1 MMHGKLF
8 GFLFLMWVLIIIGGA
23 IAVVIL
29 GPISIS
35 GFGEFD
41 PLINSVV
48 KGIIAIGLS
57 ITWILILTKMKNLIF
72 RKTFNY

>member
-1 MMHGKLF
+1 MMHGQLL

-41 PLINSVV
+41 PLINSIV

-57 ITWILILTKMKNLIF
+57 IAWILILTKMKNLIF

>member
-1 MMHGKLF
+1 MMHGQLL

-35 GFGEFD
+35 GYGEFD
-41 PLINSVV
+41 PLINSIV

-57 ITWILILTKMKNLIF
+57 IAWILILTKMKNLIF

>member
-1 MMHGKLF
+1 MQGPIF
-8 GFLFLMWVLIIIGGA
+8 GFLFLMWILIIIGGG
-23 IAVVIL
+23 IAVVVL
-29 GPISIS
+29 GPISIT

-41 PLINSVV
+41 SWISSIV

-72 RKTFNY
+72 RKTFNF

>member
-1 MMHGKLF
+1 MIHGQLL

-41 PLINSVV
+41 PLINSIV

-57 ITWILILTKMKNLIF
+57 IAWILILTKMKNLIF

>member
-1 MMHGKLF
+1 MMHGQLL

-41 PLINSVV
+41 PLLNSIV

-57 ITWILILTKMKNLIF
+57 IAWILILTKMKNLIF

>member
-1 MMHGKLF
+1 MHSQLL

-41 PLINSVV
+41 PLINSIV

-57 ITWILILTKMKNLIF
+57 IAWILILTKMKNLIF

>member
-1 MMHGKLF
+1 MMHGQLL

-41 PLINSVV
+41 ALINSIV

-57 ITWILILTKMKNLIF
+57 IAWILILTKMKNLIF

>member
-8 GFLFLMWVLIIIGGA
+8 AFLFLMWVLIIIGGA

-41 PLINSVV
+41 ALINSIV

-57 ITWILILTKMKNLIF
+57 IAWILILTKMKNLIF
-72 RKTFNY
+72 RKTFNF

>member
-1 MMHGKLF
+1 MMHGQLL

-41 PLINSVV
+41 PLINSIF

-57 ITWILILTKMKNLIF
+57 IAWILILTKMKNLIF

>member
-1 MMHGKLF
+1 MMHGQLL

-41 PLINSVV
+41 PLINSIV
-48 KGIIAIGLS
+48 KAIIAIGLS
-57 ITWILILTKMKNLIF
+57 IAWILILTKMKNLIF
-72 RKTFNY
+72 GKTFNY

>member
-1 MMHGKLF
+1 MMHSKLF
-8 GFLFLMWVLIIIGGA
+8 AFLFLMWVLIIIGGA

-41 PLINSVV
+41 PLINSIV

-57 ITWILILTKMKNLIF
+57 IAWILILTKMKNFIF

>member
-1 MMHGKLF
+1 MMHGQLL

-41 PLINSVV
+41 PLINSIV
-48 KGIIAIGLS
+48 KGILAIGLS
-57 ITWILILTKMKNLIF
+57 IAWILILTKMKNLIF

>member
-8 GFLFLMWVLIIIGGA
+8 AFLFLMWVLIIIGGA

-35 GFGEFD
+35 GFGESD
-41 PLINSVV
+41 PLINSIF
-48 KGIIAIGLS
+48 KGTIAIGLS
-57 ITWILILTKMKNLIF
+57 IAWILILTKMKNLIF

>member
-8 GFLFLMWVLIIIGGA
+8 AFLFLMWVLIIIGGA

-41 PLINSVV
+41 PLINSIV
-48 KGIIAIGLS
+48 KGNIAIGLS
-57 ITWILILTKMKNLIF
+57 IAWILILTKMKNLIF

>member
-1 MMHGKLF
+1 MMQGQLL

-41 PLINSVV
+41 PLINSIV

-57 ITWILILTKMKNLIF
+57 MAWILILTKMKNLIF

>member
-1 MMHGKLF
+1 MHGQLL

-41 PLINSVV
+41 PLINSIV

-57 ITWILILTKMKNLIF
+57 IAWILILTKMKNLIF

>member
-1 MMHGKLF
+1 MIHGQLF
-8 GFLFLMWVLIIIGGA
+8 GFLFLMWILILIGGA
-23 IAVVIL
+23 IAVTIL

-41 PLINSVV
+41 SLLNSVV
-48 KGIIAIGLS
+48 KGITAIGLS
-57 ITWILILTKMKNLIF
+57 ILWILILNKMKNLIF

>member
-1 MMHGKLF
+1 MIHGQLL
-8 GFLFLMWVLIIIGGA
+8 GFIFMMWVLIIIGGA

-41 PLINSVV
+41 PLINSIV

-57 ITWILILTKMKNLIF
+57 IAWILILTKMKNLIF

>member
-8 GFLFLMWVLIIIGGA
+8 AFLFLMWVLIIIGGA

-41 PLINSVV
+41 PLINSIV

-57 ITWILILTKMKNLIF
+57 IAWILILTKMKNLIF

>member
-1 MMHGKLF
+1 MMQGQLF
-8 GFLFLMWVLIIIGGA
+8 GFLFLMWVLIILGGA
-23 IAVVIL
+23 IAVIIL

-35 GFGEFD
+35 GYGDFD
-41 PLINSVV
+41 PLLNSIV

-57 ITWILILTKMKNLIF
+57 IAWILILTKIKNLIF

>member
-1 MMHGKLF
+1 MMHGQLL